1 MAAKGYWRE
10 ISAILVFKVVGLA
23 LLYFLFVAPALTP
36 PVNPADAARHL
47 TASQGEATAAP

>member
-10 ISAILVFKVVGLA
+10 ISAILVFKAVGFA

-36 PVNPADAARHL
+36 PVGPADAARHL
-47 TASQGEATAAP
+47 TAGQVAPMAAP

>member
-47 TASQGEATAAP
+47 TAGQGAPMAAP

>member
-10 ISAILVFKVVGLA
+10 ISAILVFKAVGLA

-47 TASQGEATAAP
+47 TAGQGAPMAAP